1 MSMEKE
7 NSTNQSK
14 KVPFYQSGWFTIL
27 LLIFFFPVGLYLM
40 WRYKKF
46 NMVARVIVSALFVFL
61 MIPAIWGKSKD
72 SGVTANSTK
81 TAVET
86 TTASVAKSEVETTT
100 ASESTTVVE
109 TTTAAVT
116 TTTAETAV
124 AQETQAK
131 VTMGQK
137 NALSKAGTY
146 LSISA
151 FSHSGLIEQLKF
163 DQFSDEEATYA
174 ADNCGADWNEE
185 AAKKANTY
193 LSISS
198 FSRDS
203 LIDQL
208 KFDGFT
214 QEQAEYGVTAAGY

>member
-1 MSMEKE
+1 MQNEE
-7 NSTNQSK
+7 VTNQPK
-14 KVPFYQSGWFTIL
+14 KVPFYQSGWFAIL
-27 LLIFFFPVGLYLM
+27 FLIFFFPVGLYLM

-46 NMVARVIVSALFVFL
+46 NMVARVIVSTFFAFVMFST
-61 MIPAIWGKSKD
+61 IWGGSKD
-72 SGVTANSTK
+72 TDVAANSTK
-81 TAVET
+81 TTVEATESVTKSDAETTSVSET
-86 TTASVAKSEVETTT
+86 TTIAETT
-100 ASESTTVVE
+100 AP
-109 TTTAAVT
+109 
-116 TTTAETAV
+116 
-124 AQETQAK
+124 QETPAK
-131 VTMGQK
+131 ITMGQK

-146 LSISA
+146 LSISG
-151 FSHSGLIEQLKF
+151 FSYSGLIEQLKF
-163 DQFSDEEATYA
+163 EQFSDEEATYA

-214 QEQAEYGVTAAGY
+214 QEQAEYAVTAAGY

>member
-1 MSMEKE
+1 MQNEE
-7 NSTNQSK
+7 VTNQPK

-27 LLIFFFPVGLYLM
+27 FLIFFFPVGLYLM

-46 NMVARVIVSALFVFL
+46 HMVARVIVSTFYAFVMFST
-61 MIPAIWGKSKD
+61 IWGGSKD
-72 SGVTANSTK
+72 SDVAANSAKATIEA
-81 TAVET
+81 TTSVSET
-86 TTASVAKSEVETTT
+86 TIMEETNSTADTTIAETT
-100 ASESTTVVE
+100 AP
-109 TTTAAVT
+109 
-116 TTTAETAV
+116 
-124 AQETQAK
+124 QETPAK
-131 VTMGQK
+131 ITMGQK

-146 LSISA
+146 LSISG
-151 FSHSGLIEQLKF
+151 FSYSGLIEQLKF
-163 DQFSDEEATYA
+163 EQFSDEEATYA

-214 QEQAEYGVTAAGY
+214 QEQAEYAVNAAGY

>member
-1 MSMEKE
+1 MSMENE
-7 NSTNQSK
+7 NATNQPK

-61 MIPAIWGKSKD
+61 MIPAIFGKSKD

-81 TAVET
+81 TAVAT
-86 TTASVAKSEVETTT
+86 TTSVAKSEVETTT
-100 ASESTTVVE
+100 VPESTTVE
-109 TTTAAVT
+109 EITTVADT
-116 TTTAETAV
+116 TTTAETTV

-163 DQFSDEEATYA
+163 EQFSDEEATYA

>member
-1 MSMEKE
+1 MQNEE
-7 NSTNQSK
+7 VTNQPK
-14 KVPFYQSGWFTIL
+14 KVPFYQSGGFAIL
-27 LLIFFFPVGLYLM
+27 FLIFFFPVGLYLM

-46 NMVARVIVSALFVFL
+46 NMVARVIVSTFFAFVMFST
-61 MIPAIWGKSKD
+61 IWGGSKD
-72 SGVTANSTK
+72 TDVAANSTK
-81 TAVET
+81 TTVEATESVIKSDAETTSVSET
-86 TTASVAKSEVETTT
+86 TTIAETT
-100 ASESTTVVE
+100 AP
-109 TTTAAVT
+109 
-116 TTTAETAV
+116 
-124 AQETQAK
+124 QETPAK
-131 VTMGQK
+131 ITMGQK

-146 LSISA
+146 LSISG
-151 FSHSGLIEQLKF
+151 FSYSGLIEQLKF
-163 DQFSDEEATYA
+163 EQFSDEEATYA

-214 QEQAEYGVTAAGY
+214 QEQAEYAVTAAGY

>member
-1 MSMEKE
+1 MQNEE
-7 NSTNQSK
+7 VTNQLK

-27 LLIFFFPVGLYLM
+27 FLIFFFPVGLYLM

-46 NMVARVIVSALFVFL
+46 NMVARVIVSTFFAFVLFST
-61 MIPAIWGKSKD
+61 IWGGSKD
-72 SGVTANSTK
+72 TDVASNSTK
-81 TAVET
+81 TTVEATESVTKSDVET
-86 TTASVAKSEVETTT
+86 TSVSETTIMEET
-100 ASESTTVVE
+100 NSKADTTTIAE
-109 TTTAAVT
+109 TTPP
-116 TTTAETAV
+116 
-124 AQETQAK
+124 QETPAK
-131 VTMGQK
+131 ITMGQK

-151 FSHSGLIEQLKF
+151 FSYSGLIEQLKF
-163 DQFSDEEATYA
+163 EQFSDEEATYA

-214 QEQAEYGVTAAGY
+214 QEQAEYAVTAAGY